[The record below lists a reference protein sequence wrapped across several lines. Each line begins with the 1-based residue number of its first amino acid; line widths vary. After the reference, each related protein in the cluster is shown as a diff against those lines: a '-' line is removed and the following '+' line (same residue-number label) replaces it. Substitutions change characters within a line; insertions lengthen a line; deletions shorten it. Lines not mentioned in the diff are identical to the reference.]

1 MLNQERQLFN
11 RCRDCRNISTFNN
24 STDRDILEKTILAF
38 RSLLESNKSSIV
50 SSGQENEFSENEARK
65 IFESGSPF
73 PDIVFFHSKC
83 NSCNS
88 SYRVFI
94 NWYQSRGQ
102 VLKKST

>member
-1 MLNQERQLFN
+1 MFK
-11 RCRDCRNISTFNN
+11 RCRDCRNIRTFNH
-24 STDRDILEKTILAF
+24 STDRATLEKTILAF
-38 RSLLESNKSSIV
+38 SSFSESNKSSIV
-50 SSGQENEFSENEARK
+50 NSGQENELSESEAKK
-65 IFESGSPF
+65 IFKSGCPF

-94 NWYQSRGQ
+94 NWYQSYGQ